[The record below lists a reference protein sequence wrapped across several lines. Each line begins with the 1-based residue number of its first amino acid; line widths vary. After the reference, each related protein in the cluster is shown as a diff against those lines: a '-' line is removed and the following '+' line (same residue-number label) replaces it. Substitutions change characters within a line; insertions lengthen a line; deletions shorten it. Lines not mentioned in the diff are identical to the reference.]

1 MFELL
6 SEPIRKYIRDKRW
19 EYLRPIQAAAIKKI
33 LSSDEHVILASR
45 TASGKTEAAFLPILS
60 KVDFR
65 QSGVKVIYISPL
77 IALINDQFQRIEDLC
92 SYLDV
97 RVTKWHG
104 EASRSLKEQLIKD
117 PSGVLLITPE
127 SLEAMLANAPQN
139 VRKLFGAVNYIVID
153 EIHSFLGADRGIQLK
168 SILARLKPFNVGKAL
183 IIGLSATIGELNYG
197 LVKSMT
203 GDEANTKI
211 LLDKAAKEIEV
222 NLRYYAAVGPDLPSD
237 LLNNL
242 YLETKD
248 QKVLIFPNSRSRCE
262 EVAVKLKKRSE
273 SVKGHPY
280 YFSHHSSIHRELRE
294 YIETFA
300 KTNVRYPF
308 SIACTSTLELG
319 IDIGSVDMVVQIDS
333 VHSIS
338 SLVQRL
344 GRSGRREGEKSK
356 LLFYATNPWSLLQTL
371 ACLDLFGEGYIEP
384 LRPAIKPYDILLH
397 QVLAYVKQFSEC
409 DFAKL
414 WSNIRTNHAFLDIE
428 AHELK
433 DIVNWL
439 LKTEMLEQINGQLI
453 IGVDGEY
460 VVNSKDFYTVFKT
473 EPAYKILHQ
482 ERPIG
487 EMPFSPQLE
496 VNENI
501 LLAAKIWKI
510 IDIDHK
516 AAKISVVPASDGK
529 KPVFSGSGGAVHSKI
544 RERMLEVLFEKREP
558 SGMVDDASEA
568 LRQLR
573 RDFSGFTIECLEDDR
588 PVLYKDNVVQLYAFQ
603 STLVNRTLAF
613 FFRKLNLDFAYEDS
627 DTSFTFRELSQ
638 ELPTI
643 FKLSVGLLP
652 DLRTHIADD
661 LEANPSSIAFSKWGE
676 YLPVKYQV
684 ELLINK
690 YYDFENTL
698 SFLKRVNLVRIN

>member
-60 KVDFR
+60 KVDFLLP
-65 QSGVKVIYISPL
+65 GVKVIYISPL

-104 EASRSLKEQLIKD
+104 EASRSLKEQLVKN

-139 VRKLFGAVNYIVID
+139 ARKLFGAVNYIVID
-153 EIHSFLGADRGIQLK
+153 EIHSFLGSDRGIQLK
-168 SILARLKPFNVGKAL
+168 SILARLKPLNDGKA
-183 IIGLSATIGELNYG
+183 IIVGLSATIGDYAQA
-197 LVKSMT
+197 KAMT
-203 GDEANTKI
+203 GDVPNTKV
-211 LLDKAAKEIEV
+211 LLDKSAKEIDV
-222 NLRYYAAVGPDLPSD
+222 KLRYHLSEGADLPIE
-237 LLNNL
+237 LMKNL

-248 QKVLIFPNSRSRCE
+248 HKVLIFPNSRSRCE
-262 EVAVKLKKRSE
+262 EVAVKLKKLSDRL
-273 SVKGHPY
+273 KGHPY
-280 YFSHHSSIHRELRE
+280 YFSHHSSIHKELRE

-308 SIACTSTLELG
+308 AIACTSTLELG

-333 VHSIS
+333 VQSIS

-344 GRSGRREGEKSK
+344 GRSGRREGEKSR

-371 ACLDLFGEGYIEP
+371 ACLDLFDEGYIEP
-384 LRPAIKPYDILLH
+384 LRPAKKSYDILLH

-409 DFAKL
+409 DFNKL
-414 WSNIRTNHAFLDIE
+414 WENIQSNHAFTDIE
-428 AHELK
+428 EHELK
-433 DIVNWL
+433 DIVAWL
-439 LKTEMLEQINGQLI
+439 LESNLLEKINGQLI

-460 VVNSKDFYTVFKT
+460 IVNSKDFYTVFKK

-482 ERPIG
+482 EKPIG

-516 AAKISVVPASDGK
+516 ASKISVIPASDGK
-529 KPVFSGSGGAVHSKI
+529 KPVFSGNGGIVHSKI
-544 RERMLEVLFEKREP
+544 RERMLEVLVAKKEP
-558 SGMVDDASEA
+558 AGMDETASEA

-573 RDFSGFTIECLEDDR
+573 KEFSGFGIECLEDDR
-588 PVLYKDNVVQLYAFQ
+588 PVLYKDSVVQLYTFQ
-603 STLVNRTLAF
+603 GTLVNRTLAF
-613 FFRKLNLDFAYEDS
+613 FLRKLNL
-627 DTSFTFRELSQ
+627 SFTYEESDSSFVFRELSQ
-638 ELPTI
+638 DLPTV
-643 FKLSVGLLP
+643 LNEAMRLLP
-652 DLRTHIADD
+652 NLHTHISED
-661 LEANPSSIAFSKWGE
+661 LEENPSLLAFSKWGE
-676 YLPVKYQV
+676 YLPIEYQC

-690 YYDFENTL
+690 YYDFENA
-698 SFLKRVNLVRIN
+698 SAFLERVNFVRFT

>member
-33 LSSDEHVILASR
+33 LSSEENVILASR

-65 QSGVKVIYISPL
+65 EPGVKVIYISPL

-104 EASRSLKEQLIKD
+104 EASRGLKDQLIKN

-139 VRKLFGAVNYIVID
+139 ARKLFGSVRYIVID

-168 SILARLKPFNVGKAL
+168 SIISRLRPFNAGHAL
-183 IIGLSATIGELNYG
+183 IVGLSATIGDYAQA
-197 LVKSMT
+197 KSMT
-203 GDEANTKI
+203 GDEANTKV
-211 LLDKAAKEIEV
+211 LLDKSAKETDV
-222 NLRYYAAVGPDLPSD
+222 RLRYYLSEGTDLPVE
-237 LLNNL
+237 LLKNL
-242 YLETKD
+242 YVETKD
-248 QKVLIFPNSRSRCE
+248 HKVLIFPNSRSRCE
-262 EVAVKLKKRSE
+262 EVAVKLKKLSDR
-273 SVKGHPY
+273 VQGHPY
-280 YFSHHSSIHRELRE
+280 YFSHHSSIHKELRE

-308 SIACTSTLELG
+308 AIACTSTLELG

-333 VHSIS
+333 VQSIS

-371 ACLDLFGEGYIEP
+371 ACLDLFEEGYIEP
-384 LRPAIKPYDILLH
+384 LRTAIKSYDILLH

-414 WSNIRTNHAFLDIE
+414 WSNIHTNSAFLDIE
-428 AHELK
+428 EHELK
-433 DIVNWL
+433 DIVGWL
-439 LKTEMLEQINGQLI
+439 VETDMLEKINGQLI

-487 EMPFSPQLE
+487 EMPYTPQLE
-496 VNENI
+496 INENI

-516 AAKISVVPASDGK
+516 AAKISVVPANDGQ
-529 KPVFSGSGGAVHSKI
+529 KPAFSGNGGSVHPKI
-544 RERMLEVLFEKREP
+544 RERMLEILFKKREP
-558 SGMVDDASEA
+558 NGLDDDASEA

-573 RDFSGFTIECLEDDR
+573 KEFSGFTIECLEDDR
-588 PVLYKDNVVQLYAFQ
+588 PVLHKDLVLQFYSFHGTLINETLIFLFRQLD
-603 STLVNRTLAF
+603 
-613 FFRKLNLDFAYEDS
+613 LDFTYAEPS
-627 DTSFTFRELSQ
+627 SSFTFRDLTQS
-638 ELPTI
+638 
-643 FKLSVGLLP
+643 LP
-652 DLRTHIADD
+652 DIFRQAISLVTNIRVHIAEQ
-661 LEANPSSIAFSKWGE
+661 LAENPSLISSSKWGG
-676 YLPVKYQV
+676 YLPVAYQT

-698 SFLKRVNLVRIN
+698 SFLERVNLVRIQ

>member
-33 LSSDEHVILASR
+33 LSSEENVILASR

-60 KVDFR
+60 KVNFLEP
-65 QSGVKVIYISPL
+65 GVKVIYISPL

-104 EASRSLKEQLIKD
+104 EASRSLKEQLVKS

-139 VRKLFGAVNYIVID
+139 ARKLFGSVNYIVID
-153 EIHSFLGADRGIQLK
+153 EIHSFLGVDRGIQLK
-168 SILARLKPFNVGKAL
+168 SIISRLRPFNTGRAL
-183 IIGLSATIGELNYG
+183 IIGLSATIGDYSQA
-197 LVKSMT
+197 KSMT
-203 GDEANTKI
+203 GDEANTKV
-211 LLDKAAKEIEV
+211 LLDKSAKEVEV
-222 NLRYYAAVGPDLPSD
+222 RLRYYLSDGADLPVD
-237 LLNNL
+237 LLKNL
-242 YLETKD
+242 YVETKD
-248 QKVLIFPNSRSRCE
+248 HKVLIFPNSRSRCE
-262 EVAVKLKKRSE
+262 EVAVKLRKLSE
-273 SVKGHPY
+273 RVKGHDY
-280 YFSHHSSIHRELRE
+280 YFSHHSSIHKDLRE

-300 KTNVRYPF
+300 KTNVRFPF
-308 SIACTSTLELG
+308 AIACTSTLELG

-333 VHSIS
+333 VQSVS

-356 LLFYATNPWSLLQTL
+356 LLLYATNPWSLLQTL
-371 ACLDLFGEGYIEP
+371 ACLDLFEEGYIEP
-384 LRPAIKPYDILLH
+384 LRTAIKPYDILLH
-397 QVLAYVKQFSEC
+397 QVLAYVKQFAEC

-414 WSNIRTNHAFLDIE
+414 WLNIRTNHAFLDIE
-428 AHELK
+428 ENELK
-433 DIVNWL
+433 DIVGWL
-439 LKTEMLEQINGQLI
+439 LKTNMLEQINGQLI
-453 IGVDGEY
+453 VGVDGEY

-473 EPAYKILHQ
+473 EPAYKILHYD
-482 ERPIG
+482 RPIG
-487 EMPFSPQLE
+487 EMPFTPQLE

-516 AAKISVVPASDGK
+516 ATKISVVPASDGK

-558 SGMVDDASEA
+558 SGMDNDASEA

-573 RDFSGFTIECLEDDR
+573 KDFFGFNIECLEDDR
-588 PVLYKDNVVQLYAFQ
+588 PVLYKDNAVQLYAFQ

-627 DTSFTFRELSQ
+627 DTSFTFRELSHD
-638 ELPTI
+638 LPSI
-643 FKLSVGLLP
+643 FNLSIDLVP
-652 DLRTHIADD
+652 NLRTHIADD
-661 LEANPSSIAFSKWGE
+661 IMANPSSIAFSKWGG
-676 YLPVKYQV
+676 YLPVEYQV
-684 ELLINK
+684 ELLISK
-690 YYDFENTL
+690 YYDFENAL
-698 SFLKRVNLVRIN
+698 SFLKGVNLVRIRQ

>member
-33 LSSDEHVILASR
+33 LSSDENVILASR

-65 QSGVKVIYISPL
+65 QQGVKVIYVSPL
-77 IALINDQFQRIEDLC
+77 IALINDQFQRIEELC

-104 EASRSLKEQLIKD
+104 EASRSLKEQLIKN

-127 SLEAMLANAPQN
+127 SLEAMLVNAPQN
-139 VRKLFGAVNYIVID
+139 ARKLFGAVDYIVID
-153 EIHSFLGADRGIQLK
+153 EIHSFLGSDRGIQLK
-168 SILARLKPFNVGKAL
+168 SILSRLKPFNTVKAL
-183 IIGLSATIGELNYG
+183 IVGLSATIGDYAQA
-197 LVKSMT
+197 KSMI
-203 GDEANTKI
+203 GNEANTKV
-211 LLDKAAKEIEV
+211 LLDKSAKEV
-222 NLRYYAAVGPDLPSD
+222 DVRLRYYAAGGAELPVD
-237 LLNNL
+237 LLKNL
-242 YLETKD
+242 YLETKEH
-248 QKVLIFPNSRSRCE
+248 KVLIFPNSRGRCE
-262 EVAVKLKKRSE
+262 EVSVKLKKLSDR
-273 SVKGHPY
+273 VKGHPY
-280 YFSHHSSIHRELRE
+280 YFSHHSSIHKELRE

-308 SIACTSTLELG
+308 AITCTSTLELG

-333 VHSIS
+333 VQSIS

-371 ACLDLFGEGYIEP
+371 ACLDLFEEGYVEP
-384 LRPAIKPYDILLH
+384 LRPVSKPYDILLH
-397 QVLAYVKQFSEC
+397 QALAYVKQFSEC
-409 DFAKL
+409 NFKKL
-414 WSNIRTNHAFLDIE
+414 WANIQGNHAFADIE
-428 AHELK
+428 EYELK
-433 DIVNWL
+433 HIVDWL
-439 LKTEMLEQINGQLI
+439 LETNMLELINGQLI

-473 EPAYKILHQ
+473 EPAYKILHR
-482 ERPIG
+482 EKPIG
-487 EMPFSPQLE
+487 EMPFTTQLE

-501 LLAAKIWKI
+501 LLAARIWKI

-516 AAKISVVPASDGK
+516 ASKISVVQASDGK
-529 KPVFSGSGGAVHSKI
+529 KPVFSGNAGVVHSKI
-544 RERMLEVLFEKREP
+544 RERMLEVLFEQSELA
-558 SGMVDDASEA
+558 GLHEDASEA

-573 RDFSGFTIECLEDDR
+573 KDFSGFIIECLEDDR
-588 PVLYKDNVVQLYAFQ
+588 PVLYKGDVIKFYTFQ

-613 FFRKLNLDFAYEDS
+613 LFRKLDLDFSYEDS

-638 ELPTI
+638 ELQNI
-643 FKLSVGLLP
+643 FESAIGLLP
-652 DLRTHIADD
+652 NLHDHILDD
-661 LEANPSSIAFSKWGE
+661 LKEKPALIAFSKWGE
-676 YLPVKYQV
+676 YLPIEYQI
-684 ELLINK
+684 ELLISK
-690 YYDFENTL
+690 YYDFESAI
-698 SFLKRVNLVRIN
+698 SFLQRVNLVQIQ